1 MPMTRRTCAHLL
13 LTALL
18 LVALLQALVSA
29 GPPARFADIHPQVW
43 ESVRGGAE
51 AEILVVLRTQADL
64 SRADSLTTKEAKG
77 RHVYEALRSV
87 AEASQRHLRAALE
100 AQQVEY
106 QSFYLVNALKV
117 RGGSALVQSLATRQD
132 VARIVPNPRV
142 RGIPEDTFMPLAADS
157 LPQGIEANISRIH
170 ADDVWALGHTGHGVV
185 VAGQDTGYD
194 WDHPALKT
202 QYRGWDGDTA
212 DHDYNWHDAIHSGGG
227 VCGADSPAPC
237 DDYSHGTHTMG
248 TIVGDDGEGHQIG
261 VAPGAQWISCRNMDQ
276 GYGTPAT
283 YMECFEFFLAP
294 YPVGGTPDDG
304 DPNLAPHVV
313 NNSWSCPPSE
323 GCDAASLEAAVE
335 ALRQAGIVVAVSAGN
350 YGGSDTDG
358 CSSVLYPTAIYT
370 QSFTVGGFNHR
381 DDSIYNGSSRGPVT
395 YGGETYTKPDISAP
409 AVGVNSCVPGGGYS
423 TKTGTS
429 MAAPHVAGAVAL
441 LLSASPAYAGDV
453 DAIEE
458 ILTRTAEPR
467 TSTQG
472 CGGDR
477 PDEVPNNEWGW
488 GMLDAWAAV
497 EEATVGWL
505 QGSVVEAGTGAPLS
519 AVSVTAA
526 LAGIP
531 VGPGA
536 ITDPTGTYSLT
547 LPASSY
553 DVTARAD
560 GYVQQTITD
569 VAVISDTVTVQDFAL
584 VSVLP
589 FYLPLVLRGW

>member
-1 MPMTRRTCAHLL
+1 MTRRTCAHLL
-13 LTALL
+13 LAALL
-18 LVALLQALVSA
+18 LVALLQTLVSA
-29 GPPARFADIHPQVW
+29 APLARLATIHPRVW
-43 ESVRGGAE
+43 ESVVGGSE
-51 AEILVVLRTQADL
+51 VEFLVVLRAQADL
-64 SRADSLTTKEAKG
+64 SGADDLATKEAKG
-77 RHVYEALRSV
+77 RFVYEALRSV
-87 AEASQRHLRAALE
+87 AEASQRDLRAALE
-100 AQQVEY
+100 AQRTDY
-106 QSFYLVNALKV
+106 QSFYVVNALKV
-117 RGGSALVQSLATRQD
+117 RGGSILVQSLAARHD

-142 RGIPEDTFMPLAADS
+142 KGIPDETLVPLAADS
-157 LPQGIEANISRIH
+157 LPQGIEGNISRVR
-170 ADDVWALGHTGHGVV
+170 ADDVWALGHKGQGIV

-194 WDHPALKT
+194 WDHPAIKT
-202 QYRGWDGDTA
+202 QYRGWDGATA

-227 VCGADSPAPC
+227 VCGADSPEPC
-237 DDYSHGTHTMG
+237 DDGSHGTHTMG
-248 TIVGDDGEGHQIG
+248 TIAGDDGAGHQIG
-261 VAPGAQWISCRNMDQ
+261 VAPGAEWIGCRNMDR

-323 GCDAASLEAAVE
+323 GCDAASLEAAVA
-335 ALRQAGIVVAVSAGN
+335 ALRKAGILVAVSAGN
-350 YGGSDTDG
+350 YGGNDASY
-358 CSSVLYPTAIYT
+358 CSSVLYPAAIYT

-381 DDSIYNGSSRGPVT
+381 DDSVYNRSSRGPVT

-409 AVGVNSCVPGGGYS
+409 AVGVNSCVPGGGYGL
-423 TKTGTS
+423 KTGTS

-441 LLSASPAYAGDV
+441 LLSAAPGYGGDV

-458 ILTRTAEPR
+458 VLTRTAEPR

-472 CGGDR
+472 CGGDG

-497 EEATVGWL
+497 EEATAGWL

-519 AVSVTAA
+519 AASVTAA

-531 VGPGA
+531 VGPGT

-547 LPASSY
+547 LTASTY

-560 GYVQQTITD
+560 GYVRQTITG
-569 VAVISDTVTVQDFAL
+569 VAVISHTLTVQDFAL
-584 VSVLP
+584 GPARP